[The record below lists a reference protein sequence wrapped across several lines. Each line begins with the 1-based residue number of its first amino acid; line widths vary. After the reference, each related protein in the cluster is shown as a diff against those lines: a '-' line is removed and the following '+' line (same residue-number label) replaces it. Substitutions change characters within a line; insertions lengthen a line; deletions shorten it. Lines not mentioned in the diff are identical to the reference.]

1 MVEPDTQFGRV
12 PGLILRYAAQ
22 EKQREQDVKK
32 LEENI
37 RAATENGQEAAKQ
50 VQELAMSGTATV
62 LCLLTSSNRGHKD
75 PSQSSMDA
83 AQILFVGAGG
93 DLQAKRDARRAKH
106 PQGKA
111 LNLVCLTTEG
121 ALNTTRKDGA
131 LRTGGDGHH
140 GPGPGLGQ
148 QELSPDGDA
157 EIKVLDRFQ
166 MNAVGRSLEYDFVA
180 PSFRTD

>member
-1 MVEPDTQFGRV
+1 MP
-12 PGLILRYAAQ
+12 
-22 EKQREQDVKK
+22 
-32 LEENI
+32 
-37 RAATENGQEAAKQ
+37 AATYGPAAGK
-50 VQELAMSGTATV
+50 LADRRFSPV
-62 LCLLTSSNRGHKD
+62 HPGHKD